1 MAADRVLRLLV
12 VDDEP
17 ILLEVMQRMLSSAG
31 HHVSVANSAMEAIE
45 VAGGCGCPLD
55 LVITDVQMPRMT
67 GPALASVLRQ
77 VQPRLPILFVSA
89 WRESDTDPLPGPL
102 LQKPFG
108 FEDLLA
114 AVIALTSERPA
125 LTDGRV

>member
-1 MAADRVLRLLV
+1 M
-12 VDDEP
+12 
-17 ILLEVMQRMLSSAG
+17 
-31 HHVSVANSAMEAIE
+31 
-45 VAGGCGCPLD
+45 
-55 LVITDVQMPRMT
+55 ITDVQMPRMT
-67 GPALASVLRQ
+67 GPALASVLRR

-89 WRESDTDPLPGPL
+89 WRESDNDPLPSPL